1 MGFRLVSEPQ
11 LESPDL
17 IVGWPGIGNVGLMA
31 VETLRR
37 QLEAEYLGE
46 INPQPFFYP
55 SGVVIKSGVLESLTF
70 PGSKFYF
77 KKMPQRDLI
86 LFIGDEQ
93 PTETSSTYASGGK
106 AYEMANLVLDVAQ
119 KFGCRRVFTSGAAV
133 APIHHNYTPGVW
145 TVASDEGLLSVIRSS
160 KGNRYKSELQERTA
174 QANISGLNGLL
185 IGVAAQR
192 NIPAACLMGEV
203 PDYLARAPMPYPA
216 ASQSVLRLISRLY
229 DINLD
234 FKELEDM
241 QREMRD
247 MVEQFFSQ
255 FPEELKEKISQ
266 RAQFRAEI
274 EEGEAITDEDKKWM
288 AEHIEDLFRPAEG
301 GDDRAA

>member
-1 MGFRLVSEPQ
+1 MPFRLTSEPQ
-11 LESPDL
+11 LQSPDL

-37 QLEAEYLGE
+37 QLDAEYFGE
-46 INPQPFFYP
+46 IEPEPFFYP
-55 SGVVIKSGVLESLTF
+55 SGVVIKSGVLESLSF
-70 PGSKFYF
+70 PGNRFYY
-77 KKMPQRDLI
+77 KKLPQRDLL

-106 AYEMANLVLDVAQ
+106 AYEMANLVLDVAN

-133 APIHHNYTPGVW
+133 SPIHHNYTPGVW
-145 TVASDEGLLSVIRSS
+145 AVATDSGILSEINAI
-160 KGNRYKSELQERTA
+160 KGNRFKSELQGKAA
-174 QANISGLNGLL
+174 QANISGLNGLM
-185 IGVAAQR
+185 IGVAAQKG
-192 NIPAACLMGEV
+192 IPAACLMGEV

-216 ASQSVLRLISRLY
+216 ATRSVLEAISRLY
-229 DINLD
+229 DLSLD
-234 FKELEDM
+234 FSELEDM
-241 QREMRD
+241 RSQLGD
-247 MVEQFFSQ
+247 MIDQFFSQ

-266 RAQFRAEI
+266 RAQVRAEV

-301 GDDRAA
+301 GSDRAA